1 MALPDFA
8 RVIHTYERVSTPL
21 GRWLSEQQRDELGA
35 RLQTK
40 AEQLHPRIM
49 VYGNSNAGKSTLLN
63 ALMGRADAKMADRP
77 ETAAVTEYRWGNYT
91 LLDTPGID
99 APIEHE
105 EVAENQLHNSEVVL
119 FVVAAGGATDEA
131 KTWERLVDI
140 VASERRVMLIVNNKA
155 GITVGDRDYVGIT
168 DRLRIHLQRA
178 ANERGIENILDKVPV
193 QWVNARSALK
203 GRLENKAPLV
213 SASGILELEEALG
226 EFLEQSDTGTIFAAC
241 RKDLVVAIEQANL
254 RLLQAGN
261 DRQAEALTNAKKQIE
276 NERSRLTACLND
288 HLDRDCRS
296 AKQAIVSLI
305 TSVAEGQIRGDTNQA
320 MEEGAADVVQSLGDK
335 LMRTLEYELPKT
347 QQSLGEIGEK
357 LAETTLR
364 HADAMLN
371 ADLDAPEDANESILS
386 PAIKDALK
394 KVPMGNVK
402 DMTEQG
408 VKAALEL
415 GKEFLPKLFKGIGP
429 KTMGRWASTAGRWAG
444 PLVQVGVAL
453 YDIYQAI
460 RTENAEKAAQARRT
474 KAIDDS
480 ASSFVH
486 DLRQAYQFQIT
497 LVVEQ
502 VFKPMDEW
510 ISAQSQALVQ
520 QDKSAENDRILFEQ
534 ALIELR
540 PQD

>member
-8 RVIHTYERVSTPL
+8 RVIHTYEQVSTPL
-21 GRWLSEQQRDELGA
+21 GRWLSEQQSAELGT

-40 AEQLHPRIM
+40 SAQLYPRIM
-49 VYGNSNAGKSTLLN
+49 VYGNYNAGKSTLLN
-63 ALMGRADAKMADRP
+63 ALMGRAEAKMADRP
-77 ETAAVTEYRWGNYT
+77 ETAVVTEYPWGNYT

-105 EVAENQLHNSEVVL
+105 EIADEQLRNSEVVL

-131 KTWERLVDI
+131 RTWERLVDI
-140 VASERRVMLIVNNKA
+140 VASDRRVMLIVNNKA

-168 DRLRIHLQRA
+168 DGLRNHLQRA
-178 ANERGIENILDKVPV
+178 ASERGIEGILEKVSV

-203 GRLENKAPLV
+203 GRLEDKQALV
-213 SASGILELEEALG
+213 VASGILELEEALG
-226 EFLEQSDTGTIFAAC
+226 SFLEQSDVGTIYAAC

-254 RLLQAGN
+254 RLVQAGDN
-261 DRQAEALTNAKKQIE
+261 RQAEALTKAQLQIE
-276 NERSRLTACLND
+276 NERTRLTSCLND
-288 HLDRDCRS
+288 NLDRDCRK
-296 AKQAIVSLI
+296 AKQDIINLI
-305 TSVAEGQIRGDTNQA
+305 TLASEGQPKSNANQT
-320 MEEGAADVVQSLGDK
+320 MEEGAAEVVQSLGDK
-335 LMRTLEYELPKT
+335 LMFTLECELPKT
-347 QQSLGEIGEK
+347 QQNLSAIGEK
-357 LAETTLR
+357 LAESTVK

-371 ADLDAPEDANESILS
+371 SGLDPEDGSDESFLS
-386 PAIKDALK
+386 PAIKEALK

-444 PLVQVGVAL
+444 PLVQVSVAL

-460 RTENAEKAAQARRT
+460 RTENAEKEARARRT
-474 KAIDDS
+474 RAIDDS
-480 ASSFVH
+480 ASAFVS
-486 DLRQAYQFQIT
+486 DLRQAYQLQIT

-510 ISAQSQALVQ
+510 IALQDQALVQ
-520 QDKSAENDRILFEQ
+520 HDKIAEGDRVLFDQ
-534 ALIELR
+534 ALIALR
-540 PQD
+540 RQD

>member
-8 RVIHTYERVSTPL
+8 RVIDTYERVSAPL
-21 GRWLSEQQRDELGA
+21 GRWLSEKQRDELGN
-35 RLQTK
+35 RLHGK
-40 AEQLHPRIM
+40 AQQLHPRIM
-49 VYGNSNAGKSTLLN
+49 VYGNYNAGKSTLLN

-77 ETAAVTEYRWGNYT
+77 ETAEVTEYQWQSYT

-105 EVAENQLHNSEVVL
+105 EVAENQLQNSEVVL

-131 KTWERLVDI
+131 KTWERLVNI
-140 VASERRVMLIVNNKA
+140 VAADRRVMLIVNNKS
-155 GITVGDRDYVGIT
+155 GVKFGDRDYIGIT
-168 DRLRIHLQRA
+168 DSLRSHLQRA
-178 ANERGIENILDKVPV
+178 ANERGIEDILDRIPV
-193 QWVNARSALK
+193 QWVNAKSALK
-203 GRLENKAPLV
+203 GRLEDKTALV
-213 SASGILELEEALG
+213 TASGLVELEEALSD
-226 EFLEQSDTGTIFAAC
+226 FLQQSDTGTIFTAC
-241 RKDLVVAIEQANL
+241 RKDLVVAIEQASL
-254 RLLQAGN
+254 RLVQAGSN
-261 DRQAEALTNAKKQIE
+261 RQAEALSKAKLQIE
-276 NERSRLTACLND
+276 NERTRLTVSLND
-288 HLDRDCRS
+288 HLDGDCRK
-296 AKQAIVSLI
+296 AKQAIVNLI
-305 TSVAEGQIRGDTNQA
+305 TEVAQGQIRGDTNQA
-320 MEEGAADVVQSLGDK
+320 MEEGAACVVQTLGDS
-335 LMRTLEYELPKT
+335 LMLTLQIELPKT
-347 QQSLGEIGEK
+347 QQSLSEIGEK
-357 LAETTLR
+357 LAESTLS
-364 HADAMLN
+364 HANASLN
-371 ADLDAPEDANESILS
+371 ASLDPSDDSDDSVLS

-460 RTENAEKAAQARRT
+460 RVENAEKAAQARRT

-486 DLRQAYQFQIT
+486 DLRQAYQLQIT

-520 QDKSAENDRILFEQ
+520 QDTAAENDRVLLEQ

-540 PQD
+540 LQD

>member
-8 RVIHTYERVSTPL
+8 RVIHTFEQLSSPL
-21 GRWLSEQQRDELGA
+21 GRWLSVPQRDELEN
-35 RLQTK
+35 RLRSR

-49 VYGNSNAGKSTLLN
+49 VYGNYNAGKSTLLN

-77 ETAAVTEYRWGNYT
+77 ETAAVVEYSWDNYT

-105 EVAENQLHNSEVVL
+105 DVAENQLENSEVVL
-119 FVVAAGGATDEA
+119 FVVAAGGTTDEA
-131 KTWERLVDI
+131 KTWERLADI
-140 VASERRVMLIVNNKA
+140 VHAERRVMLIVNNKA
-155 GITVGDRDYVGIT
+155 GIVVGDRDYMGIN
-168 DRLRIHLQRA
+168 DNLRTHMQRVA
-178 ANERGIENILDKVPV
+178 GERGIENILDKVSV
-193 QWVNARSALK
+193 QWVNAKSALK
-203 GRLENKAPLV
+203 GRLEDKTQLV
-213 SASGILELEEALG
+213 AASGILELEAALTD
-226 EFLEQSDTGTIFAAC
+226 FLEQSDTGTIFAAC
-241 RKDLVVAIEQANL
+241 RKDLISAIEQANF
-254 RLLQAGN
+254 RLTQASN
-261 DRQAEALTNAKKQIE
+261 DRQAEALTKAKLQIE

-296 AKQAIVSLI
+296 AKQTIINLI
-305 TSVAEGQIRGDTNQA
+305 TSVSEGQIRSNTNQV
-320 MEEGAADVVQSLGDK
+320 MEEGAANVVQTLGDK
-335 LMRTLEYELPKT
+335 LMRTLEYELPNT
-347 QQSLGEIGEK
+347 QKNLCEIGET

-364 HADAMLN
+364 HADTILK
-371 ADLDAPEDANESILS
+371 ADLNTSEDANESTLS

-394 KVPMGNVK
+394 KIPMGNVK

-444 PLVQVGVAL
+444 PLVQVGVAV

-460 RTENAEKAAQARRT
+460 RTENAEKAAQARRI

-480 ASSFVH
+480 ASSFVY
-486 DLRQAYQFQIT
+486 DLRQAYQQQISQ
-497 LVVEQ
+497 VVEQ
-502 VFKPMDEW
+502 VFKPIDEW
-510 ISAQSQALVQ
+510 IREQAQALIL
-520 QDKSAENDRILFEQ
+520 QDKAAENDHIAFEQ

-540 PQD
+540 TI